1 MRAQLYPDGVK
12 RINAKIEIPMSHD
25 DVSDYIVAAIV
36 GDNVTL
42 DEVQNLNKR
51 ELLRVAKGEI
61 YNLGVEAPRQLTRN
75 VDRDTSV
82 IVKNYVKRMFP
93 ELDG

>member
-25 DVSDYIVAAIV
+25 DVSDYIVAAIAN
-36 GDNVTL
+36 DSVTL
-42 DEVQNLNKR
+42 DAVQELNKR

-61 YNLGVEAPRQLTRN
+61 YSMGVEAPRSLVNN
-75 VDRDTSV
+75 VDHDTNV

-93 ELDG
+93 ELD

>member
-25 DVSDYIVAAIV
+25 DVSDYIVAAIAS
-36 GDNVTL
+36 DNVTL

-61 YNLGVEAPRQLTRN
+61 YNLGVEAPRQLTGN

>member
-25 DVSDYIVAAIV
+25 DVSDYIVAAIA

-61 YNLGVEAPRQLTRN
+61 YNLGVEAPRQLTRT

>member
-1 MRAQLYPDGVK
+1 MRAQLYPDGVR
-12 RINAKIEIPMSHD
+12 RINAKIEIPMSYD
-25 DVSDYIVAAIV
+25 DVSDYIVAAIAS
-36 GDNVTL
+36 DNVTL

-61 YNLGVEAPRQLTRN
+61 YNLGVEAPRQLVTN

-93 ELDG
+93 ELDE